1 MALTGKQRA
10 KLRAIANGY
19 DAIFQIGKGGIG
31 DNFLKQMIDALE
43 ARELVKVKVLET
55 AFISARGACE
65 EVCAAI
71 GAEPVSVIGNK
82 FVVYKESENNKQFYL
97 D

>member
-10 KLRAIANGY
+10 KLRAAANGY

-31 DNFLKQMIDALE
+31 DNFLKQMVDALE

-55 AFISARGACE
+55 AFISARAACE
-65 EVCAAI
+65 EVCEAI

>member
-1 MALTGKQRA
+1 MASITSKQRA
-10 KLRAIANGY
+10 HLRSIANNY

-31 DNFLKQMIDALE
+31 DNFLKQMEDALE

-55 AFISARGACE
+55 AFMSAREACE

-71 GAEPVSVIGNK
+71 GAEPVSVVGNK
-82 FVVYKESENNKQFYL
+82 FIVYKESVNNKKIEI
-97 D
+97 